1 MAGDHM
7 QRGTPAG
14 TMSLEGHFK
23 LYC

>member
-1 MAGDHM
+1 MAGNHM
-7 QRGTPAG
+7 QRGTPAR